1 MKHLKKFKSELE
13 NNKNVKNIKEST
25 GGIEGDLEKYQKLF
39 DEAYAKG
46 DRKSCAK
53 YDKIMVELY
62 KQM

>member
-13 NNKNVKNIKEST
+13 DSKNVKKIKEST

-39 DEAYAKG
+39 DEAYAKN

-62 KQM
+62 SKL